1 MPVKQ
6 DVSELIKFHW
16 IIKKNTEVICQ
27 KVFGTCGRTNP
38 KDIFCGM
45 LTVCYKSSWNSVW
58 CSKKIKKKSLK
69 IGKIFRDQER
79 LYELL
84 KCAHMYKKSD
94 FSVKYFKYHIS
105 MSQNWNTWLKQKL
118 FQDFW
123 NAKADDV
130 YTTSRLLLL
139 ITRSFHYLHY
149 KYSVRAQ
156 YTFIRFRE
164 SVFHS
169 DAIK

>member
-1 MPVKQ
+1 MFQ
-6 DVSELIKFHW
+6 NRLSSTELL
-16 IIKKNTEVICQ
+16 KKPTEVICQ
-27 KVFGTCGRTNP
+27 KVSGNW
-38 KDIFCGM
+38 DIFCGM
-45 LTVCYKSSWNSVW
+45 LTVCYKSSWN
-58 CSKKIKKKSLK
+58 KTNKKSLK
-69 IGKIFRDQER
+69 IGKIFRDQEW

-94 FSVKYFKYHIS
+94 FSVRYFKYHIS

-118 FQDFW
+118 LQDFW
-123 NAKADDV
+123 NSKADDV

-149 KYSVRAQ
+149 KYSVQAQ
-156 YTFIRFRE
+156 YIFICFRE